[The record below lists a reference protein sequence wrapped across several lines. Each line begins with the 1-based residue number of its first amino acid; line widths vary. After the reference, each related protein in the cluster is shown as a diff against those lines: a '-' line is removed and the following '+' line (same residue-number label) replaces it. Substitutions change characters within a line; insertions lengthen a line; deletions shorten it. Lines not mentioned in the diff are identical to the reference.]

1 MEVRSRTG
9 SSEARS
15 RISKTPHS
23 FGGGGTIPFSSPFV
37 LFAASLLQPLPSPVH
52 LGGSGVESI
61 PSLDK
66 LRDALSLE
74 KYLY

>member
-1 MEVRSRTG
+1 MEVGSRIG

-15 RISKTPHS
+15 RTSKTPYS
-23 FGGGGTIPFSSPFV
+23 FGGGGAFPFV
-37 LFAASLLQPLPSPVH
+37 LFAESLLQPLPSPVH

-66 LRDALSLE
+66 LRDTLSLE
-74 KYLY
+74 K